1 MENIILILLDKG
13 IYGSPD
19 CLGDPFYTVQLRLC
33 KGIISFSSALYL
45 YRYSDRVPEKIE
57 LTFPNGYKNSK
68 LKDQVICHQQLPML
82 YKLGVTLVKTP
93 QNNKVKVYSLTRTMA
108 EIVRPQNQVD
118 PEIINK
124 VFKKYAIVP
133 EKNIAKLKYFSSQFR
148 TTDKVRNYLEVLL

>member
-1 MENIILILLDKG
+1 MFPK
-13 IYGSPD
+13 
-19 CLGDPFYTVQLRLC
+19 
-33 KGIISFSSALYL
+33 
-45 YRYSDRVPEKIE
+45 KIE

-133 EKNIAKLKYFSSQFR
+133 EKNIAKLMYFSSQFR